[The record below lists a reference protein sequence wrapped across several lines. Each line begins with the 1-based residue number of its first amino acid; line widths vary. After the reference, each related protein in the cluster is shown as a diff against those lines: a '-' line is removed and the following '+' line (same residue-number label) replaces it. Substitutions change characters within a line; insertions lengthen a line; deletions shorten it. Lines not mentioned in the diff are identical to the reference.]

1 MIGGKM
7 RRFVLTGA
15 PGSGKTSIL
24 RILQRK
30 GYAVVEEAAT
40 DVIAEQH
47 AAGVTEP
54 WLDPSFIDKILELQR
69 ARQLGLTAPIQIYDR
84 GPVCTLALARWM
96 GYPQTP
102 VLSAEIERIV
112 RERVYDNQ
120 VFFVRP
126 IGFVE
131 PTAARRISYQDSLE
145 FERVHE
151 AEYTRLGFQLIEVPA
166 GPVEA
171 RAAVI
176 EAHIL

>member
-30 GYAVVEEAAT
+30 GYAVVQEAAT

-69 ARQLGLTAPIQIYDR
+69 SRQLQQTASIQVFDR

-96 GYPQTP
+96 GYPQTRA
-102 VLSAEIERIV
+102 LSAEIDRILSDQ
-112 RERVYDNQ
+112 VYDNR

-166 GPVEA
+166 GPVEV

-176 EAHIL
+176 EARIL